1 MMVKVQYKS
10 ISVQHIT
17 NSSGVFF
24 GGNVQYRW
32 KVQKKTSA
40 GFGNVKGNGNEIKR
54 NTTVKRERK
63 T

>member
-1 MMVKVQYKS
+1 MVKVQYKS

-24 GGNVQYRW
+24 GDNVQYRW
-32 KVQKKTSA
+32 RVQKKTSK
-40 GFGNVKGNGNEIKR
+40 GFGDVKGSGNKIIR
-54 NTTVKRERK
+54 NTTVKRERN

>member
-1 MMVKVQYKS
+1 MVKVQYKS

-24 GGNVQYRW
+24 GDNVQYRW
-32 KVQKKTSA
+32 RVQKKTSE
-40 GFGNVKGNGNEIKR
+40 GFGNVMGSGNKIKR
-54 NTTVKRERK
+54 NTTVKRERN